1 MKLIRHDGG
10 KRHPLTLREYM
21 DRFFD
26 DPFMADPFGLFDL
39 HPALPQHGRGV
50 CVPKID
56 VSEDAKEIKIVADI
70 PGYKPEDV
78 EIEMKD
84 GGIILKGKM
93 KEEKMEEGEHFFHRE
108 RATGEFYREIP
119 LPPNVDAE
127 KAAGKIKN
135 GTLTI
140 TLPKTEEKEKKTLK
154 IKVED

>member
-1 MKLIRHDGG
+1 MKIIRHEGR
-10 KRHPLTLREYM
+10 KRHPVTLREYM

-26 DPFMADPFGLFDL
+26 DPFMTDPFGLFDI
-39 HPALPQHGRGV
+39 HPTYHGNGV

-56 VSEDAKEIKIVADI
+56 VSEDAKELKIVADI

-84 GGIILKGKM
+84 GSIILKGKM
-93 KEEKMEEGEHFFHRE
+93 KEEKMEEDEHYFRRE
-108 RATGEFYREIP
+108 RATGEFYRDIP
-119 LPPNVDAE
+119 LPHNVNAE
-127 KAAGKIKN
+127 KAEGKIKN

-140 TLPKTEEKEKKTLK
+140 ILPKTGEEEKKTLK